1 MEDEAA
7 DIELLEQHLNKTKLI
22 SQRMTGILTKF
33 DARLVKLEKTILPL
47 HKSTL
52 SLTKVDLRDIDRTLK
67 SIEHVVTSQ
76 GNATSEEALIMR
88 GPQPAKLSLY
98 TDALNR
104 LNANFAFAPNR
115 MPPDA
120 ARLVETGAK
129 KLTQLYTKLVA
140 EGSSGSPDS
149 SPVISPRPFGNSL
162 SGNLTPLVSALRS
175 LPVPSTHP
183 SHPAAPAILTTL
195 KEGQK
200 GYAEM
205 RGQWCRR
212 CIDMQSHRVMDR
224 IETMENIEGGK
235 EFGRWVE
242 GFLSYV
248 ESEYSLLQSMA
259 PIPSITNQT
268 FDDLLQPLIILFQSI
283 MSTFIS
289 LIKRAVPKYTFLAL
303 SAYSS
308 LMALQGRWA
317 DLINKPS
324 GRRENELGDGL
335 YSLRAICL
343 RSFPEFLA
351 DIKLAAVKPAEGQL
365 LGTGVTELVT
375 KAISFLEQ
383 IPLVEEAVVASLATL
398 GDGNWRMGEGVGKG
412 GKVGST
418 AAENDRVLLEH
429 YIHDVVTTLINTL
442 NTLSKGRRPQ
452 MGSIYLLN
460 NISSLRSRLLD
471 STESTI
477 DTLISKETLNIIN
490 SNFRIARA
498 AYFDSN
504 FSPLIQSLGDD
515 KERSGGLVGSGRSA
529 QMKEKWSRFFD
540 AFEELA
546 ERHRVARVM
555 PDDPDGRVMLQDEAV
570 RLVLPLLLRFTEKH
584 KDKEFMA
591 TFSWG
596 DTARAA
602 FATCFPCFP
611 QSRQTADGGGGDDDD
626 NNGQR
631 NNISSSRREEL
642 ESLLRNAEFSDGEM
656 DTDALSLHSGIGDDA
671 RRQQIY
677 KRQRRRRRK
686 NKGSIR
692 LFGYDLFGKAF
703 THPDENDNDDEQR
716 RISRLSSSTLDSDPA
731 PVEDDLIARLST
743 NASQSQIQQI
753 DEDVTTVAPSTIT
766 VKKDKLARKEKRRQR
781 KLSSALLN
789 VERTVDFEGFQGS
802 GGDSGMNGGPSSPS
816 SVREEEE
823 FGAFQGAELD
833 TNSHRVADDF
843 VRVPCD
849 VEDDADLHADFDA
862 VAYVRR
868 NSTASRSD
876 SGSGSRSH
884 TSTSIT
890 KSEGPQGNNNASS
903 KSRNHLRPPSL
914 RELRQDLLS
923 PLEVPT
929 TKPSKRSRRSTTSG
943 SGTSANSSLSPTSA
957 QPRRSRRSTTAGSS
971 TSTTTS
977 TQPRSPIS
985 LHIPN
990 VHIVQP
996 SEEGGGHLRISQHN
1010 PAFEGVPEDDGEFTG
1025 SSPLP
1030 SPLSK
1035 PSGGLPTP
1043 TQALST
1049 SASAGGGF
1057 PSTGLGGRRNS
1068 TISSGVF
1075 LARTGDNS

>member
-1 MEDEAA
+1 M
-7 DIELLEQHLNKTKLI
+7 
-22 SQRMTGILTKF
+22 
-33 DARLVKLEKTILPL
+33 
-47 HKSTL
+47 
-52 SLTKVDLRDIDRTLK
+52 
-67 SIEHVVTSQ
+67 EHVVTSQ

-442 NTLSKGRRPQ
+442 NTLSKGRQPQ

-584 KDKEFMA
+584 KDKEFSKT

-703 THPDENDNDDEQR
+703 IHLGENDNDDEQR
-716 RISRLSSSTLDSDPA
+716 RISRLSSSTLDSDPV
-731 PVEDDLIARLST
+731 PVEDDLIACLST

-823 FGAFQGAELD
+823 FGAFQAAELD

-914 RELRQDLLS
+914 QELRQDLLS

-929 TKPSKRSRRSTTSG
+929 TKPSKDLEE
-943 SGTSANSSLSPTSA
+943 A
-957 QPRRSRRSTTAGSS
+957 
-971 TSTTTS
+971 
-977 TQPRSPIS
+977 
-985 LHIPN
+985 LHL
-990 VHIVQP
+990 VVELP
-996 SEEGGGHLRISQHN
+996 SEEGGGHLRIPQHN

-1049 SASAGGGF
+1049 SASAGGGG
-1057 PSTGLGGRRNS
+1057 T
-1068 TISSGVF
+1068 
-1075 LARTGDNS
+1075 LA